1 MGKYDMFNLC
11 EYLRENT
18 FIKPGT
24 YLVLIEVLTKMAM
37 KTKLWLLG
45 ICKIHVNVKGNV
57 KGMLKFLLEAIL
69 N

>member
-18 FIKPGT
+18 FIKPDT

-37 KTKLWLLG
+37 KTKL
-45 ICKIHVNVKGNV
+45 
-57 KGMLKFLLEAIL
+57 
-69 N
+69 

>member
-1 MGKYDMFNLC
+1 MLESGKYDMSNLC

-37 KTKLWLLG
+37 KTKTVTVRNR
-45 ICKIHVNVKGNV
+45 CKIHMNVKD
-57 KGMLKFLLEAIL
+57 KS
-69 N
+69 